1 MDSNGRHEQL
11 LRVFH
16 LIDIL
21 LGAARPLSAGELR
34 TALRDRGVVD
44 DISERNIRRDIG
56 FLESFGYDVREEGR
70 REGRGAMRKAWRIE
84 PSAGGSFPSTPAV
97 TVPEILSLAVARD
110 FLVPLAGTCYWRG
123 IGQLIQRI
131 ERLATPAL
139 LEYVDRHR
147 EGLILHPR
155 PTGGKY
161 AVKLLNAVH
170 RAIRQSL
177 VLSIGYRRAADEDP
191 RTIRI
196 APEALVVYDGSI
208 YVAATRPSATADAA
222 TIRFYKLDRVI
233 DARATDQAF
242 EPCAGD
248 VASLLA
254 DSMTM
259 FRSPAPPR
267 RFRIRVAPGRARW
280 ACERPFHPRQEVVPQ
295 PDGSVILEI
304 ARSWEE
310 EMIPQLL
317 GLAGEAEVLEPADVR
332 ERMLAAARSIAELY
346 DREPVAAAAV
356 PRPRRR
362 GKTAT
367 GGRPRGR
374 GESHP

>member
-1 MDSNGRHEQL
+1 MDSHGRHEQL

-21 LGAARPLSAGELR
+21 LGAARSLSAVELK
-34 TALRDRGVVD
+34 TALLDRGVVD

-84 PSAGGSFPSTPAV
+84 PAPGLSFPSAPAV

-139 LEYVDRHR
+139 LDYVDRHR

-177 VLSIGYRRAADEDP
+177 ELSIGYRGVADEEP

-196 APEALVVYDGSI
+196 EPEALVVYDGSI
-208 YVAATRPSATADAA
+208 YVAAHVAAARPSAPSAVT
-222 TIRFYKLDRVI
+222 TIRFFKLDRVI
-233 DARATDQAF
+233 DARVTERSF
-242 EPCAGD
+242 EPRAGD
-248 VASLLA
+248 VAALLA

-267 RFRIRVAPGRARW
+267 RFRIRVAPSRARW
-280 ACERPFHPRQEVVPQ
+280 ACERPFHPRQEVVSQ

-304 ARSWEE
+304 ARGWEE

-317 GLAGEAEVLEPADVR
+317 GLAGEAEVLEPVDVR

-346 DREPVAAAAV
+346 EREPVAAAAV

-362 GKTAT
+362 RKGPA
-367 GGRPRGR
+367 GNA
-374 GESHP
+374 